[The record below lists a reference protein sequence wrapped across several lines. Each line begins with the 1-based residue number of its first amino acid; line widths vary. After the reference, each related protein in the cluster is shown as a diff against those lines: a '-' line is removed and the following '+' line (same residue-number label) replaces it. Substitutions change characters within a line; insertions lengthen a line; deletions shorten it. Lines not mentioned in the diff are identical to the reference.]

1 MNTITISQAHYSD
14 LQMSIAK
21 LLKQVDDLQKQLVN
35 SLETNSRLASNLQQ
49 ERDANAKLNNERI
62 VLRLKLEQLEK
73 LEKHGKYSKLAIR
86 NIYAMEIVDKA
97 NDNFRKE
104 MKKFH
109 DGLTDE
115 DIDELQE
122 IVKNLPYAII
132 WAVLTDYKHYFK

>member
-1 MNTITISQAHYSD
+1 MQTLTISQEHYTD

-21 LLKQVDDLQKQLVN
+21 LLKQVDDLQKQLAN
-35 SLETNSRLASNLQQ
+35 SLEINSRLASNLQEQ
-49 ERDANAKLNNERI
+49 RDINAKLNNERI

-86 NIYAMEIVDKA
+86 NLYAMEIIDKA

-104 MKKFH
+104 MKAFH
-109 DGLTDE
+109 EGLTDE

-122 IVKNLPYAII
+122 IVNNLPYAII
-132 WAVLTDYKHYFK
+132 RAVLTDYKHYFK